1 MQPACAS
8 GPCLID
14 TGDTRVSGEA
24 IYASGSLYAALGTN
38 GTGDGAG
45 ASHFLWF
52 QIRPVLNDNDPQC
65 AGNFLNQC
73 PQIVSA
79 SILNEVCWACATG
92 QGDNGT
98 GATFYP
104 EVQPD
109 PEGNVLVVFNY
120 SEDATFPSSAYA
132 TNRATEAL
140 GVMHDSGFF
149 LQNGLAMYQI
159 LDTNGINRWG
169 DEQYVVVSDNHWRC
183 SVFDRGDEVQ
193 RHGRIHHRKF
203 DRPAR
208 IDSAHQSSK
217 NVGRFFGALAFSLFA
232 SVGLFR
238 LMPGHLPLL
247 NWTHAIVLGLLL
259 GFAAVIGYLAE
270 SIIKRSTGVKDSG
283 NMLPGIGG
291 ALDLV
296 DSLLFTAPLLF
307 FYLRLIVHV
316 P

>member
-1 MQPACAS
+1 MLGRGRLCDIESDFQYGPDGPGPEVSQVLVNTSDTYSLPPLAVQPACAS

-52 QIRPVLNDNDPQC
+52 QIRPVLNDNETRN
-65 AGNFLNQC
+65 ARA
-73 PQIVSA
+73 VS
-79 SILNEVCWACATG
+79 STNVRRSSREHPERGLLGLRPG
-92 QGDNGT
+92 QGDNGS

-109 PEGNVLVVFNY
+109 PEGNVLLVFNY
-120 SEDATFPSSAYA
+120 SDDATFPSSAYA

-169 DEQYVVVSDNHWRC
+169 DYTAASLDLTPGTQASFWFAGE
-183 SVFDRGDEVQ
+183 
-193 RHGRIHHRKF
+193 
-203 DRPAR
+203 
-208 IDSAHQSSK
+208 SSK
-217 NVGRFFGALAFSLFA
+217 SANAYRTAIGHNAFT
-232 SVGLFR
+232 R
-238 LMPGHLPLL
+238 PGQP
-247 NWTHAIVLGLLL
+247 
-259 GFAAVIGYLAE
+259 
-270 SIIKRSTGVKDSG
+270 
-283 NMLPGIGG
+283 
-291 ALDLV
+291 
-296 DSLLFTAPLLF
+296 
-307 FYLRLIVHV
+307 
-316 P
+316 